1 MSEQGLETIESTTVV
16 TSNIGAGE
24 MTKVM
29 HSFAHDMQ
37 SLFPAL
43 ASAA

>member
-16 TSNIGAGE
+16 ASYIGAGE
-24 MTKVM
+24 VTKVM
-29 HSFAHDMQ
+29 QSFFHDMQ